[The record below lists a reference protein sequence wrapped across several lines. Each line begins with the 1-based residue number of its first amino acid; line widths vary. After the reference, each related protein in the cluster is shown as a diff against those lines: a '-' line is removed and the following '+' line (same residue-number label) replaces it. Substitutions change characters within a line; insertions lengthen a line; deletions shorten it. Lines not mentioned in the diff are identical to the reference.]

1 MATLSRLAAR
11 AAHAKADA
19 KQQLILFS
27 LQGEW
32 FALPIVAAQ
41 KVIPL
46 GDVYGSSH
54 GFGTGL
60 THYLGHDIPVID
72 LKQKI
77 FINSSQSRLLLGD
90 SPSAF
95 ESNADESNADASSEK
110 YLLIVQN
117 IQNRELIG
125 LPIDAQPTLRRVP
138 QSAFAPIPPT
148 YLSDGKIRCISAL
161 IKGDSVNPPAF
172 LLNLEQLFQPQTA
185 LPASPQ

>member
-11 AAHAKADA
+11 AAHAKADV
-19 KQQLILFS
+19 KQQLILFC

-41 KVIPL
+41 KVIPM
-46 GDVYGSSH
+46 GAVYGSSQ

-72 LKQKI
+72 LMQKI
-77 FINSSQSRLLLGD
+77 FVNSSQSRLLLGD
-90 SPSAF
+90 PPSAF
-95 ESNADESNADASSEK
+95 ESNADPSSEK

-117 IQNRELIG
+117 VHNRELIG
-125 LPIDAQPTLRRVP
+125 LPIDSQPTLRRVP

-148 YLSDGKIRCISAL
+148 YLQDGKIRCISAL
-161 IKGDSVNPPAF
+161 IKADKGHPPAF
-172 LLNLEQLFQPQTA
+172 LLNLDQLFQPQTA
-185 LPASPQ
+185 LPASSQ

>member
-46 GDVYGSSH
+46 GDVYGSSQ
-54 GFGTGL
+54 GVGTGL

-72 LKQKI
+72 LKQRI
-77 FINSSQSRLLLGD
+77 FVNSSQSRLLIGD
-90 SPSAF
+90 SPSSSA
-95 ESNADESNADASSEK
+95 SNADQSSSEK

-125 LPIDAQPTLRRVP
+125 LPIDSQPTLRRVP
-138 QSAFAPIPPT
+138 KSAFAPIPPT

-161 IKGDSVNPPAF
+161 IKGDNGNPPAF

-185 LPASPQ
+185 LPAGS

>member
-41 KVIPL
+41 KVIPM
-46 GDVYGSSH
+46 GAVYGSSQ

-72 LKQKI
+72 IMQKI
-77 FINSSQSRLLLGD
+77 FVNSSQSRLLIGD
-90 SPSAF
+90 SPSSA
-95 ESNADESNADASSEK
+95 ESNADPSSLEK

-117 IQNRELIG
+117 VHNGELIG
-125 LPIDAQPTLRRVP
+125 LPIDSQPTLRRIP

-161 IKGDSVNPPAF
+161 IKGDKGHPPAF

-185 LPASPQ
+185 LPPSSQ